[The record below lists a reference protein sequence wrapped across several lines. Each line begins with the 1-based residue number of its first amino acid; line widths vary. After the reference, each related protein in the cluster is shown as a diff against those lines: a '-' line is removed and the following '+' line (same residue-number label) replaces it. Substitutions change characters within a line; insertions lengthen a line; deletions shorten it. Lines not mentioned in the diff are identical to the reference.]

1 MLKIKEKTEKK
12 KMKILVTGSAGFIGS
27 HLAFALESKGY
38 DVTGIDIREALKD
51 RKYPQLQKDLAEWN
65 QVKNLGK
72 YEVIYHIAGHS
83 AGDLSIKNYEQD
95 LRDNVLT
102 TANIIRLAQLTGTKQ
117 IIYASSMAVYGDQ
130 PKYPVVETMLPRPN
144 VYYGANKLASEYYL
158 KIANTKELQT
168 CSLRLFNIYGPGQ
181 DIDNLNQGMVSIF
194 VGELIKNKKL
204 EMRGSPDR
212 YRDFLFIDDTVE
224 GFLLCLNNE
233 KIAGE
238 VINLSSGVQNTLGEL
253 VELIRNKLPFET
265 TLTYGKP
272 SSFDLNRMHGDISK
286 ARKLLGFNPKTNLS
300 EGLDIMLKWA
310 LKTKLT

>member
-1 MLKIKEKTEKK
+1 MKKT
-12 KMKILVTGSAGFIGS
+12 KILVTGSAGFIGS
-27 HLAFALESKGY
+27 HLASVLDSSGY
-38 DVTGIDIREALKD
+38 EVTGVDIRAPLKD
-51 RKYPQLQKDLAEWN
+51 RDYEQLQQDLADWS
-65 QVKNLGK
+65 QVETLGK
-72 YEVIYHIAGHS
+72 YDVIYHIAGHS

-95 LRDNVLT
+95 LKDNVLS
-102 TANIIRLAQLTGTKQ
+102 TAHIIKLAQLTGTKQ

-181 DIDNLNQGMVSIF
+181 DIDNFNQGMVSIF

-212 YRDFLFIDDTVE
+212 YRDFLYIDDTVE
-224 GFLLCLNNE
+224 GLILCLENE

-238 VINLSSGVQNTLGEL
+238 VINLSSGIQNTLGEL
-253 VELIRNKLPFET
+253 VELIRTKLPFET

-286 ARKLLGFNPKTNLS
+286 ARKLLGFNPKTTLS
-300 EGLDIMLKWA
+300 EGLDIMLEWA
-310 LKTKLT
+310 LKRV

>member
-1 MLKIKEKTEKK
+1 MKK
-12 KMKILVTGSAGFIGS
+12 RRLLVTGTAGFIGS
-27 HLAFALESKGY
+27 HLASTLNTRGY
-38 DVTGIDIREALKD
+38 DVTGVDIKEALKD
-51 RKYPQLQKDLAEWN
+51 RRYPQLQKDLAEWN
-65 QVKNLGK
+65 EVKDLGV
-72 YEVIYHIAGHS
+72 YDVIYHIAGHS

-95 LRDNVLT
+95 LRDNVLS
-102 TANIIRLAQLTGTKQ
+102 TANIIKLAQLTGTKQ

-130 PKYPVVETMLPRPN
+130 PKYPVIETMLPRPN

-181 DIDNLNQGMVSIF
+181 DIENFNQGMVSIF

-204 EMRGSPDR
+204 ELRGSPDR
-212 YRDFLFIDDTVE
+212 YRDFLYIDDTVE
-224 GFLLCLNNE
+224 GLILCLGNE
-233 KIAGE
+233 KIGGE
-238 VINLSSGVQNTLGEL
+238 VINLSSGIQSTLGEL
-253 VELIRNKLPFET
+253 VDLIRKKLPFKT

-286 ARKLLGFNPKTNLS
+286 ARKLLGFSPKTNLS

-310 LKTKLT
+310 LKTKQA

>member
-1 MLKIKEKTEKK
+1 MKKIR
-12 KMKILVTGSAGFIGS
+12 ILVTGSSGFIGS
-27 HLAFALESKGY
+27 HLASALDSKGY
-38 DVTGIDIREALKD
+38 EVTGVDIKEALKD
-51 RKYPQLQKDLAEWN
+51 RKYPQLKKDLAEWG
-65 QVKNLGK
+65 QVETLGE
-72 YEVIYHIAGHS
+72 YDVIYHIAGHS

-95 LRDNVLT
+95 LRDNVLA
-102 TANIIRLAQLTGTKQ
+102 TANIIKLAQLTGTKQ

-130 PKYPVVETMLPRPN
+130 PKYPVTEDMLPRPN

-158 KIANTKELQT
+158 KIANTKDLQT

-181 DIDNLNQGMVSIF
+181 DIENFNQGMVSIF
-194 VGELIKNKKL
+194 VGELIKNKKI

-212 YRDFLFIDDTVE
+212 YRDFLYIDDTVE
-224 GFLLCLNNE
+224 GLMLCLENE

-253 VELIRNKLPFET
+253 VDLIRSKLPFET

-286 ARKLLGFNPKTNLS
+286 ARELLGFDPKTNLS

-310 LKTKLT
+310 LKTK